1 MTEEGKPL
9 VDFYNTLYYFN
20 EAMYRCDVNYTKKE
34 YEAVIEK
41 YFKSKGRKY
50 EVIEE

>member
-1 MTEEGKPL
+1 
-9 VDFYNTLYYFN
+9 
-20 EAMYRCDVNYTKKE
+20 VNYTKKE